1 MTGFDK
7 LPPEH
12 RPLILVASDDEYRQ
26 LTARL
31 NSAKTLAL
39 LSVLPT
45 SLTPASL
52 TPFAP
57 LLQNSFIEPALA
69 HCGVNDLHELCSCL
83 RRAKV
88 PFPRLS
94 PAQASARFA
103 FANGHPQDGMAYLR
117 DPARPN
123 RYLVP
128 ALANERLAQEK
139 VAAFHDLASALG
151 AQKLALLSG
160 ATVGENDQTASGPP
174 LRRAAG
180 QLGIH
185 AQFDPTGNLEQQS
198 YREFGRPPRG
208 PYVPDHVRPWLA
220 TDPLLESLATSR
232 INGNVLKSQV
242 SLIVNDPIDIGE
254 QTIEAIRSLH
264 VAAGGRY
271 QPVVHSVWSFAI
283 EFWPKE
289 PVFI

>member
-12 RPLILVASDDEYRQ
+12 RPLILVASSDEYRQ
-26 LTARL
+26 LTSRL

-45 SLTPASL
+45 SLTPTSL

-57 LLQNSFIEPALA
+57 LLESSFIEPALA
-69 HCGVNDLHELCSCL
+69 HCGVSDLHELCSCL
-83 RRAKV
+83 RRAQV
-88 PFPRLS
+88 PIPRLS
-94 PAQASARFA
+94 PAQASARFS

-117 DPARPN
+117 DPTRTN

-151 AQKLALLSG
+151 AQKLTLLSG
-160 ATVGENDQTASGPP
+160 ATVGESEPLTASPP

-185 AQFDPTGNLEQQS
+185 AQFDPAGHLEQQS

-208 PYVPDHVRPWLA
+208 PYVPEQVHPWLA
-220 TDPLLESLATSR
+220 ADPLLESLATSR

-242 SLIVNDPIDIGE
+242 SLIVNDTIDIGAP
-254 QTIEAIRSLH
+254 TIEAIRSLH

-271 QPVVHSVWSFAI
+271 QPIVHSVWSFAI

-289 PVFI
+289 PVFL